1 MKFKVG
7 DKVKFLNESGGGI
20 VSKIISN
27 LMVNVAVEEG
37 FDIPYL
43 NGDLVLVEA
52 TTNHSE
58 KMFNEDFNVDFN
70 PETKIA
76 TGQSPAVQSFTNVK
90 NSKQASEASGVYLAF
105 VPHDQKW
112 FITGMLDVYLVNHTS
127 SDILFSLFLKNE
139 NSFRGFDFS
148 SVEPESA
155 HLLDSIE
162 REQAEDWR
170 EGIVQILYYQDEVN
184 QVLLPAHT
192 NFKIKQSKLNNE
204 NAYQYNGLVEGKSFI
219 VSLNEIQHQQ
229 KANSVFGKEDE
240 IAEQKSVEKKEE
252 ALIDHHQTLPKI
264 AEVDLHIGE
273 LMDNISGM
281 ESRDMFAFQ
290 KKYFKDCLESAILNN
305 YKKVTFIHGVG
316 NGRLKN
322 AIVEILKQY
331 EDLENQSASI
341 SKYGVGAIDV
351 LIKPWQ

>member
-43 NGDLVLVEA
+43 NGDLVLLEA

-58 KMFNEDFNVDFN
+58 KMFNEDFNVELKSDV
-70 PETKIA
+70 KIESA
-76 TGQSPAVQSFTNVK
+76 QAPIPSFSNAK
-90 NSKQASEASGVYLAF
+90 NIKQAKEASGVYLAF

-139 NSFRGFDFS
+139 NSFSGYDYS
-148 SVEPESA
+148 SIEPESA

-170 EGIVQILYYQDEVN
+170 EGIVQILYHQDEVN
-184 QVLLPAHT
+184 EVLLPAHT

-204 NAYQYNGLVEGKSFI
+204 NAYQFNGFIEGKAFV

-229 KANSVFGKEDE
+229 KANSIFGKDE
-240 IAEQKSVEKKEE
+240 VVEEQKSVEKKEE
-252 ALIDHHQTLPKI
+252 AIIDKHQTLPKI

-341 SKYGVGAIDV
+341 AKYGVGAIDV
-351 LIKPWQ
+351 LIKPWK